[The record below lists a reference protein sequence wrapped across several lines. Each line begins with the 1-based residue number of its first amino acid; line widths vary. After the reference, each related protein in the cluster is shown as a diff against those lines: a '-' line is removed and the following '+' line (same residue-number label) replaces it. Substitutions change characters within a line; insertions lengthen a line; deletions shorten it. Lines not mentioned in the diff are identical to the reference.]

1 MGNVREWLFTPLA
14 RFSNLVELNDW
25 LAIRCRELAQR
36 KHPCHRGRT
45 INECFQEEQRVLRPI
60 IAPFEGYVEQ
70 MMRVSNTSLVHVDR
84 NRYSVPVRFARQAVS
99 VHISANPIQVVA
111 QAQVVATHQRVFGRD
126 QLICDPWHYLPVLEK
141 KPGALRNGVP
151 FVEWDLP
158 LPIQAVRKCLL
169 KRPKGDRAFVEL
181 LLLAQKVGLEALTVA
196 CECALEAGTVTAPII
211 MNEMRRLT
219 DPGPPTSLEW
229 PDGIVLT
236 LEPLADC
243 QRYDHLLGETHA
255 H

>member
-1 MGNVREWLFTPLA
+1 M
-14 RFSNLVELNDW
+14 
-25 LAIRCRELAQR
+25 
-36 KHPCHRGRT
+36 
-45 INECFQEEQRVLRPI
+45 
-60 IAPFEGYVEQ
+60 
-70 MMRVSNTSLVHVDR
+70 
-84 NRYSVPVRFARQAVS
+84 
-99 VHISANPIQVVA
+99 
-111 QAQVVATHQRVFGRD
+111 
-126 QLICDPWHYLPVLEK
+126 
-141 KPGALRNGVP
+141 
-151 FVEWDLP
+151 
-158 LPIQAVRKCLL
+158 
-169 KRPKGDRAFVEL
+169 
-181 LLLAQKVGLEALTVA
+181 A